1 MWVALKVALKE
12 WVALEETSRDVI
24 LICGSGLCGHPN
36 AGDTVSV
43 MNDQAGSGYFAV
55 TASADSAAFPTLTPA
70 HLTRLSDFGDVDE
83 VGAGE
88 SLFREGQRFYGL
100 IVVLEGS
107 AEIVYVS
114 DGRVLRTRWPE
125 SPQGGAGE

>member
-1 MWVALKVALKE
+1 M
-12 WVALEETSRDVI
+12 R
-24 LICGSGLCGHPN
+24 GHPN
-36 AGDTVSV
+36 AGDTVSP
-43 MNDQAGSGYFAV
+43 MNDPAHSGSMAV
-55 TASADSAAFPTLTPA
+55 GVSADSTAYPTLTPDQ
-70 HLTRLSDFGDVDE
+70 LDRLSDVADVHE

-88 SLFREGQRFYGL
+88 PLFLEGQRFYGL